1 MYLKRF
7 LTVTALILPL
17 FLLSLPA
24 VAQEEEGEE
33 EAVTEETLTE
43 ETEEAAEEPQLKDTP
58 YFSGMPKYKIIDT
71 GDREFDEYHFYN
83 GNDCTTIE
91 GRKMFRSYMMGEESE
106 QASELQI
113 IRNYESAIR
122 NMGGTVIFD
131 GICEG
136 ANCAI
141 NCGYRMLTGKVLKG
155 DNELWVEIVTFNDGF
170 EYYLTLIVKEA
181 MKQDVTA
188 SGMFEALNRD
198 GKVTL
203 YINFDFGKA
212 TIRPDSRPIIEQ
224 IVQMMKTNPELMLGV
239 EGHTDNVGDS
249 AANIL
254 LSENRAKAVK
264 EAIVAEKIDE
274 SRLSTVGYGEN
285 KPVAANDTEEG
296 RAKNRRV
303 ELVKTGKATSGAT
316 AVKKSETQFGVEI
329 YPGAKL
335 DAAQTK
341 FAREVMGQEIYCYR
355 SGDNLKNV
363 VAFYQRQST
372 LSVLGEDE
380 TSALFGLD
388 ANGNSV
394 RIAVANPWL
403 DPQTGESHTD
413 TMIQIL
419 KVE

>member
-1 MYLKRF
+1 MNLKRF
-7 LTVTALILPL
+7 LMVTALMLPL
-17 FLLSLPA
+17 LLLSLPA
-24 VAQEEEGEE
+24 IAQEEEEEE
-33 EAVTEETLTE
+33 EAVAE
-43 ETEEAAEEPQLKDTP
+43 ETEESAEEAQFKDTP
-58 YFSGMPKYKIIDT
+58 YFSGMPKYRIIDS
-71 GDREFDEYHFYN
+71 GDREFDEYRFYN
-83 GNDCTTIE
+83 GKDCTTIE
-91 GRKMFRSYMMGEESE
+91 GRKMFRSYIMSEGSE

-113 IRNYESAIR
+113 IRNYESAVR

-155 DNELWVEIVTFNDGF
+155 DNELWVEIVAFNDGF

-188 SGMFEALNRD
+188 SGMIEALNRD

-239 EGHTDNVGDS
+239 EGHTDNIGDS

-254 LSENRAKAVK
+254 LSENRANAVK
-264 EAIVAEKIDE
+264 AAIVAENIDG
-274 SRLSTVGYGEN
+274 SRLSAVGFGED
-285 KPVAANDTEEG
+285 KPVADNGTEEG

-303 ELVKTGKATSGAT
+303 ELVKSGKGSTETAT
-316 AVKKSETQFGVEI
+316 VQKNKIQFGVEI
-329 YPGAKL
+329 YPGAAL
-335 DAAQTK
+335 DDAQTK

-355 SGDNLKNV
+355 TGDNIKKV
-363 VAFYQRQST
+363 VAFYQKQT
-372 LSVLGEDE
+372 ALSVLGEDE
-380 TSALFGLD
+380 TSALFSLQ
-388 ANGNSV
+388 AEGNSV
-394 RIAVANPWL
+394 RIAIASPWL
-403 DPQTGESHTD
+403 DPQTGKSHTD
-413 TMIQIL
+413 TMIQFL

>member
-33 EAVTEETLTE
+33 MDEQV
-43 ETEEAAEEPQLKDTP
+43 EEAPSKDTP
-58 YFSGMPKYKIIDT
+58 YFSGMPNYGIFESNDKQ
-71 GDREFDEYHFYN
+71 FDAYTFYN
-83 GNDCTTIE
+83 GKDCTVME
-91 GRKMFRSYMMGEESE
+91 GKKMFRYYTLKEGAES
-106 QASELQI
+106 ASETQI
-113 IRNYESAIR
+113 VRNYANAIR
-122 NMGGTVIFD
+122 QMGGAVLF
-131 GICEG
+131 EG
-136 ANCAI
+136 TCPEEPRCN
-141 NCGYRMLTGKVLKG
+141 NNSGYPMVVGKVLKG
-155 DNELWVEIVTFNDGF
+155 ENELWVEILAFDDGLG
-170 EYYLTLIVKEA
+170 YYITLVVKEA

-264 EAIVAEKIDE
+264 EAIIAEKIDE
-274 SRLSTVGYGEN
+274 ARLSTVGYGED
-285 KPVAANDTEEG
+285 KPVADNGTEEG

-316 AVKKSETQFGVEI
+316 AVKKNEAQFGVEI

-341 FAREVMGQEIYCYR
+341 YAREVMGQEIYCYR
-355 SGDNLKNV
+355 TGDNIKEV
-363 VAFYQRQST
+363 VTFYQKQTT

-388 ANGNSV
+388 ADGNSV

>member
-33 EAVTEETLTE
+33 MDEQV
-43 ETEEAAEEPQLKDTP
+43 EEAPSKDTP
-58 YFSGMPKYKIIDT
+58 YFSGMPNYGIFESNDKQ
-71 GDREFDEYHFYN
+71 FDAYTFYN
-83 GNDCTTIE
+83 GKDCTVME
-91 GRKMFRSYMMGEESE
+91 GKKMFRYYTLKEGAES
-106 QASELQI
+106 ASETQI
-113 IRNYESAIR
+113 VRNYANAIR
-122 NMGGTVIFD
+122 QMGGAVLF
-131 GICEG
+131 EG
-136 ANCAI
+136 TCPEEPRCN
-141 NCGYRMLTGKVLKG
+141 NNSGYPMVVGKVLKG
-155 DNELWVEIVTFNDGF
+155 ENELWVEILAFDDGLG
-170 EYYLTLIVKEA
+170 YYITLVVKEA

-264 EAIVAEKIDE
+264 EAIIAEKIDE
-274 SRLSTVGYGEN
+274 ARLSTVGYGED
-285 KPVAANDTEEG
+285 KPVADNGTEEG

-316 AVKKSETQFGVEI
+316 AVKKNETQFGVDI

-341 FAREVMGQEIYCYR
+341 YAREVMGQEIYCYR
-355 SGDNLKNV
+355 TGDNIKEV
-363 VAFYQRQST
+363 VTFYQKQTT

-388 ANGNSV
+388 ADGNSV

>member
-33 EAVTEETLTE
+33 MDEQV
-43 ETEEAAEEPQLKDTP
+43 EEAPSKDTP
-58 YFSGMPKYKIIDT
+58 YFSGMPNYGIFESNDKQ
-71 GDREFDEYHFYN
+71 FDAYTFYN
-83 GNDCTTIE
+83 GKDCTVME
-91 GRKMFRSYMMGEESE
+91 GKKMFRYYTLKEGAES
-106 QASELQI
+106 ASETQI
-113 IRNYESAIR
+113 VRNYANAIR
-122 NMGGTVIFD
+122 QLGGAVLF
-131 GICEG
+131 EG
-136 ANCAI
+136 TCPEEPRCN
-141 NCGYRMLTGKVLKG
+141 NNSGYPMVVGKVLKG
-155 DNELWVEIVTFNDGF
+155 ENELWVEILAFDDGLG
-170 EYYLTLIVKEA
+170 YYITLVVKEA

-274 SRLSTVGYGEN
+274 ARLSTVGYGED
-285 KPVAANDTEEG
+285 KPVADNGTEEG

-316 AVKKSETQFGVEI
+316 AVKKNETQFGVEI

-341 FAREVMGQEIYCYR
+341 YAREVMGQEIYCYR
-355 SGDNLKNV
+355 TGDNIKEV
-363 VAFYQRQST
+363 VTFYQKQT
-372 LSVLGEDE
+372 ALSVLGEDE

-388 ANGNSV
+388 ADGNSV
-394 RIAVANPWL
+394 RIAIANPWL

>member
-33 EAVTEETLTE
+33 MDEQV
-43 ETEEAAEEPQLKDTP
+43 EEAPSKDTP
-58 YFSGMPKYKIIDT
+58 YFSGMPNYGIFESNDKQ
-71 GDREFDEYHFYN
+71 FDAYTFYN
-83 GNDCTTIE
+83 GKDCTVME
-91 GRKMFRSYMMGEESE
+91 GKKMFRYYTLKEGAES
-106 QASELQI
+106 ASETQI
-113 IRNYESAIR
+113 VRNYANAIR
-122 NMGGTVIFD
+122 QMGGAVLF
-131 GICEG
+131 EG
-136 ANCAI
+136 TCPEEPRCN
-141 NCGYRMLTGKVLKG
+141 NNSGYPMVVGKVLKG
-155 DNELWVEIVTFNDGF
+155 ENELWVEILAFDDGLG
-170 EYYLTLIVKEA
+170 YYITLVVKEA

-264 EAIVAEKIDE
+264 EAIIAEKIDE
-274 SRLSTVGYGEN
+274 ARLSTVGYGED
-285 KPVAANDTEEG
+285 KPVADNGTEEG

-316 AVKKSETQFGVEI
+316 AVKKNETQFGVEI

-341 FAREVMGQEIYCYR
+341 YAREVMGQEIYCYR
-355 SGDNLKNV
+355 TGDNIKEV
-363 VAFYQRQST
+363 VTFYQKQTT

-388 ANGNSV
+388 ADGNSV